1 MAVASGV
8 SSSHRLAALRQAD
21 LLDTGPEPF
30 FDRLTALAAKLF
42 ETNTALLSLVDIDRQ
57 YFKSQCGLPQPF
69 SQTLQTP
76 LSHSFCK
83 HVVETQEKLIV
94 GDARIHPIVSTNPA
108 VTDLGVI
115 AYLGVPVRSRAGEVL
130 GSFCV
135 LDTKPRNWSDFDAGI
150 LADLAHIAEDEIH
163 LREQSRAARTL
174 ASDNATLAR
183 EYHHRVK
190 NALAVSA
197 ALVRLSARDVTSVDE
212 LVVRAGDRL
221 MALARAHD
229 SLITTDDHVD
239 LGDLVARL
247 LAPYCA
253 PGAVADASGP
263 AVALRQQQ
271 VTPVCLFVHELA
283 TNSAKYGAFRN
294 LGKVAVRWTNGP
306 SIQLRWSERL
316 EGRVEASPAGF
327 GSLLIETAARQLGGR
342 SETSWLAD
350 GLEVTL
356 EFPAR

>member
-1 MAVASGV
+1 MTEASGV
-8 SSSHRLAALRQAD
+8 SSTRRLAALRQAD

-42 ETNTALLSLVDIDRQ
+42 ETNTALLSLVDVDRQ
-57 YFKSQCGLPQPF
+57 YFKSQCGLPEPF

-94 GDARIHPIVSTNPA
+94 GDARTHPLVATNPA

-115 AYLGVPVRSRAGEVL
+115 AYLGIPICSRTGEVL

-150 LADLAHIAEDEIH
+150 LSDLAHIAEDEIH
-163 LREQSRAARTL
+163 LREQSRAARAL
-174 ASDNATLAR
+174 ANDNATLAR

-197 ALVRLSARDVTSVDE
+197 ALVRISARGVESVDE
-212 LVVRAGDRL
+212 LVVKAGDRL

-229 SLITTDDHVD
+229 SLITTDDNVD
-239 LGDLVARL
+239 LGDLVLRL
-247 LAPYCA
+247 LAPYCP
-253 PGAVADASGP
+253 PGAATDASGP
-263 AVALRQQQ
+263 PVALRQQQ
-271 VTPVCLFVHELA
+271 VTPVCLFLHELA

-294 LGKVAVRWTNGP
+294 LGTVAVRWTDG
-306 SIQLRWSERL
+306 SAIHMRWSERL
-316 EGRVEASPAGF
+316 EGRIEAAPAGF
-327 GSLLIETAARQLGGR
+327 GSLLIETAARQLGGQ
-342 SETSWLAD
+342 STTTWQAD
-350 GLEVTL
+350 GLDVTL